1 MVRRLT
7 MTKSGSAPTFYGR
20 TKLLARLTVFMSA
33 TLAIGVQAVE
43 VDAGLLQQQM
53 ERSQP
58 LKLPLMISP
67 KSDKLPI
74 AESSKTGPLVTLK
87 QFRFTGNSKLSSQM
101 LSTVVSQYLGKSLS
115 FSQLEAVLIDVSEAY
130 REAGWVVRV
139 FLPEQDIVNGI
150 VDVQIIEATFGEVIV
165 KEKLPG
171 VATSE
176 VLKKIINAQQESSQ
190 LLSSQAID
198 RALLIAGDISGALV
212 TGSLQEGQVEGQT
225 DLLLKLLGKPLL
237 QGGITTDNTGAVST
251 GASRILVNLGVNNF
265 LAAGDTLSTQLM
277 STTGTKY
284 IRIGNSMPIGV
295 YGLRVGV
302 NASKLNYNVLQLAA
316 ELDAKGSS
324 DTLGLEASY
333 PLIRSRLQN
342 LSVNFSVDGKNFK
355 NLSAGEVSSE
365 YKNKIIS
372 LGLSGNS
379 FDSLGGGGANSANLT
394 LFQGKLNL
402 DGSPNAEEVAF
413 TTQTNGLYRKLRYT
427 LIRQQEVTN
436 QLSLYAALSG
446 QLANKNLDSSEK
458 FYLGGSSGVRAYPS
472 SEGGGASGTALNLE
486 LRWQVASGY
495 SWVGF
500 FDAGHVTVNRS
511 NNFSSAPA
519 VNDFVIK
526 GAGVAINWQVKNGLE
541 LKAIWARRIG
551 NNPNADLITGSDQ
564 DGSLVKNRFW
574 ASANLLF

>member
-1 MVRRLT
+1 M
-7 MTKSGSAPTFYGR
+7 
-20 TKLLARLTVFMSA
+20 
-33 TLAIGVQAVE
+33 
-43 VDAGLLQQQM
+43 
-53 ERSQP
+53 
-58 LKLPLMISP
+58 
-67 KSDKLPI
+67 
-74 AESSKTGPLVTLK
+74 
-87 QFRFTGNSKLSSQM
+87 
-101 LSTVVSQYLGKSLS
+101 
-115 FSQLEAVLIDVSEAY
+115 
-130 REAGWVVRV
+130 
-139 FLPEQDIVNGI
+139 
-150 VDVQIIEATFGEVIV
+150 
-165 KEKLPG
+165 
-171 VATSE
+171 
-176 VLKKIINAQQESSQ
+176 
-190 LLSSQAID
+190 
-198 RALLIAGDISGALV
+198 
-212 TGSLQEGQVEGQT
+212 
-225 DLLLKLLGKPLL
+225 
-237 QGGITTDNTGAVST
+237 
-251 GASRILVNLGVNNF
+251 
-265 LAAGDTLSTQLM
+265 
-277 STTGTKY
+277 
-284 IRIGNSMPIGV
+284 
-295 YGLRVGV
+295 
-302 NASKLNYNVLQLAA
+302 LQLAA

-324 DTLGLEASY
+324 DTRGLEVSC